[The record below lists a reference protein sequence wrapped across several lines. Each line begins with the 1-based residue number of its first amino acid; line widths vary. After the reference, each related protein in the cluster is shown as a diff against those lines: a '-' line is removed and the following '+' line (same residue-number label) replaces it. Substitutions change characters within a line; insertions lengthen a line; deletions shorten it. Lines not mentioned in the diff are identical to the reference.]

1 MTGAA
6 LFRWTMSYFA
16 AALIALLAAEAMM
29 VAGLGF
35 PAEPLRSPSSLV
47 LVHLIT
53 IGWLSLT
60 MCGALCQFIPVL
72 TERPLH
78 SDRLALPA
86 LALLVTGLIALVLG
100 FLRLDG
106 RVASELPFLS
116 LAALLLGIGFTL
128 VIWNLACT
136 LWYARPLALPARF
149 AGLGLAGVAV
159 TAAFGTIFALVL
171 EQTISGTFFVRIHAG
186 ALPIHIIAGL
196 GGWLTITTAGVSYRL
211 LAMFMLAPDIDEASG
226 RTTLRLAAI
235 AFGVVV
241 GGGLAAVLAEVSLAV
256 VLGAALIMAIAALA
270 CYGRD
275 VLQLFQ
281 TRRRRMLELNSRMAV
296 VALVNLA
303 LTAVLCIVL
312 AAIGRVS
319 EHVGA
324 VVFLAAFGWL
334 SGMMLAQMHKI
345 VAFLTWLEVYGPV
358 LGKTATPRVQDL
370 VAERA
375 ATRWFML
382 FFVAV
387 WAATGALLAGSVP
400 AFQIAAFAMAAAT
413 AGIVGQMIKIRR
425 LSHVPQARRLPGNA
439 VQPTLLF
446 AAIKVT

>member
-1 MTGAA
+1 
-6 LFRWTMSYFA
+6 
-16 AALIALLAAEAMM
+16 
-29 VAGLGF
+29 
-35 PAEPLRSPSSLV
+35 
-47 LVHLIT
+47 
-53 IGWLSLT
+53 
-60 MCGALCQFIPVL
+60 
-72 TERPLH
+72 
-78 SDRLALPA
+78 
-86 LALLVTGLIALVLG
+86 
-100 FLRLDG
+100 
-106 RVASELPFLS
+106 
-116 LAALLLGIGFTL
+116 
-128 VIWNLACT
+128 
-136 LWYARPLALPARF
+136 
-149 AGLGLAGVAV
+149 
-159 TAAFGTIFALVL
+159 
-171 EQTISGTFFVRIHAG
+171 
-186 ALPIHIIAGL
+186 
-196 GGWLTITTAGVSYRL
+196 
-211 LAMFMLAPDIDEASG
+211 
-226 RTTLRLAAI
+226 
-235 AFGVVV
+235 
-241 GGGLAAVLAEVSLAV
+241 
-256 VLGAALIMAIAALA
+256 
-270 CYGRD
+270 
-275 VLQLFQ
+275 
-281 TRRRRMLELNSRMAV
+281 MLELNSRMAV

-425 LSHVPQARRLPGNA
+425 LSHVPQARRLPANA
-439 VQPTLLF
+439 VQPTLLL
-446 AAIKVT
+446 AATKAT